1 MKTSQDVETFAE
13 FVANTNPNPANPNY
27 FRDKA
32 QKAIAETEAER
43 DRWINAAHENNEW
56 AVELQSENAK
66 LRAELEWL
74 TSRLY
79 VYANHVERLN
89 PHDIAKDLRAI
100 ASESERS
107 VL

>member
-13 FVANTNPNPANPNY
+13 FVANTNPNPTNPNY

-32 QKAIAETEAER
+32 IEETEAER

-56 AVELQSENAK
+56 AVELEQENAK
-66 LRAELEWL
+66 LRHELEWL

-79 VYANHVERLN
+79 VYANHVERLDPN
-89 PHDIAKDLRAI
+89 DIAKDLRAI